1 MTRWLRSEK
10 LWNILKDQ
18 RVECPDLMNELKIVG
33 MNRAKIVGMSLF
45 YVIGLSFDKTYFT
58 CNWVDLGCV

>member
-1 MTRWLRSEK
+1 
-10 LWNILKDQ
+10 
-18 RVECPDLMNELKIVG
+18 MNELKIVG

-58 CNWVDLGCV
+58 CNWVDLG